1 MTASKLLT
9 QQHPINTLPAFHPA
23 NPFNPGM
30 FRALH
35 PPYRN
40 RPTNVLFESI
50 RTLSIIRRARHRGE
64 DKARIMS
71 SENNRPDADI
81 LIVGG
86 GLSGTLL
93 AVQLLRLPGQRRI
106 VIIEPRP
113 ELGRGEAY
121 SATEL
126 GHTLNGNAARMSV
139 DPDDTEDL
147 TRWLGDFIAAGG
159 WPESDEQH
167 VPVGELFPPRGIF
180 GLYVQQRLAEAQAVG
195 AQFGSTVEHVHGEA
209 VDLQVEP
216 SGVRITLA
224 DNRELTGRFSVLAT
238 GMFAAARTPQRDS
251 NALNAAAVDPW
262 GVKAMRHLDPQG
274 RVLIIGSGLT
284 MVDAVVSLEQA
295 GHRGPI
301 DVFSRHGLLP
311 HVRRQP
317 PSWPDFLAADHSI
330 RSTRQLVRA
339 LREQCAQAI
348 AQGIDW
354 QAPLDT
360 VRVHIPRLWSQASDL
375 ERRQFV
381 RHVRPWWESH
391 HHRSPPPSAKLLD
404 RLMQEGRLNIHAASL
419 QDVLARE
426 AEQVRIRVRYRGED
440 QSTEI
445 SGDALI
451 NSTGIQYDWRRVDKA
466 LPRQLLARG
475 LIQPGPL
482 ALGIDAD
489 AGGAVRD
496 AAGQVSA
503 RLFAM
508 GPPLRGL
515 WWESTAVTD
524 VALQAKALAARLVG
538 EA

>member
-1 MTASKLLT
+1 MTSD
-9 QQHPINTLPAFHPA
+9 NS
-23 NPFNPGM
+23 
-30 FRALH
+30 
-35 PPYRN
+35 
-40 RPTNVLFESI
+40 RP
-50 RTLSIIRRARHRGE
+50 H
-64 DKARIMS
+64 
-71 SENNRPDADI
+71 ADV

-106 VIIEPRP
+106 VIIESRS

-139 DPDDTEDL
+139 DPDNAEDL
-147 TRWLGDFIAAGG
+147 TQWLSEYIAAGG

-167 VPVGELFPPRGIF
+167 VPIAELFPPRGIF
-180 GLYVQQRLAEAQAVG
+180 GLYVQQRLAEAQAIG
-195 AQFGSTVEHVHGEA
+195 AAAGSSVAHVRGE
-209 VDLQVEP
+209 VTDLQTDQA
-216 SGVRITLA
+216 GVRATLA
-224 DNRELTGRFSVLAT
+224 DGRAVTARFGVLAT

-262 GVKAMRHLDPQG
+262 DVAAMTQLDRQG

-317 PSWPDFLAADHSI
+317 PAWPDFLAADHSI

-339 LREQCAQAI
+339 LREQCRLAI
-348 AQGIDW
+348 EQGIDW

-360 VRVHIPRLWSQASDL
+360 VRVHIPRLWSQATDVQ
-375 ERRQFV
+375 RRQFV

-391 HHRSPPPSAKLLD
+391 HHRSPPPSAELIERLL
-404 RLMQEGRLNIHAASL
+404 QTGRLRVHAATL
-419 QDVLARE
+419 QGVEE
-426 AEQVRIRVRYRGED
+426 APPGQVQIRVRYRGEPA
-440 QSTEI
+440 SRIE
-445 SGDALI
+445 SGAALI
-451 NSTGIQYDWRRVDKA
+451 NSTGIQYDWRRVDRA
-466 LPRQLLARG
+466 LPRRLLERG

-482 ALGIDAD
+482 ALGIAAD
-489 AGGAVRD
+489 AGGAVLD
-496 AAGQVSA
+496 AQGQVSA

-508 GPPLRGL
+508 GPPLRGM

-524 VALQAKALAARLVG
+524 VALQAKALAARLV
-538 EA
+538 ALQA

>member
-1 MTASKLLT
+1 
-9 QQHPINTLPAFHPA
+9 
-23 NPFNPGM
+23 
-30 FRALH
+30 
-35 PPYRN
+35 
-40 RPTNVLFESI
+40 
-50 RTLSIIRRARHRGE
+50 
-64 DKARIMS
+64 MS
-71 SENNRPDADI
+71 AEHNGPDADI

-86 GLSGTLL
+86 GLSGTML

-106 VIIEPRP
+106 VIVESRS

-139 DPDDTEDL
+139 DPDDVDDL
-147 TRWLGDFIAAGG
+147 TRWLTDYIAAGG
-159 WPESDEQH
+159 WPESDQQH
-167 VPVGELFPPRGIF
+167 VPVAELFPPRGIF
-180 GLYVQQRLAEAQAVG
+180 GLYVQQRLAEARAVG
-195 AQFGSTVEHVHGEA
+195 ERHGSTVEHVRGE
-209 VDLQVEP
+209 VTDLQTDAT
-216 SGVRITLA
+216 SLRLTLA
-224 DNRELTGRFSVLAT
+224 SGEHLTGRFGVLAT

-262 GVKAMRHLDPQG
+262 DVNAMGQLDPQG

-317 PSWPDFLAADHSI
+317 PTWPDFLAADPNI

-339 LREQCAQAI
+339 LREQCAQAA

-375 ERRQFV
+375 QRRQFV

-391 HHRSPPPSAKLLD
+391 HHRSPPPSAQLLE
-404 RLMQEGRLNIHAASL
+404 RLIDEGRLHIHAASL
-419 QDVLARE
+419 LSVEGAQGG
-426 AEQVRIRVRYRGED
+426 QICITVRYRGQD
-440 QSTEI
+440 MATTEH
-445 SGDALI
+445 GAALI
-451 NSTGIQYDWRRVDKA
+451 NSTGIQYDWRRVDRA
-466 LPRQLLARG
+466 LPRNLLARG

-482 ALGIDAD
+482 ALGIAAD
-489 AGGAVRD
+489 AGGAVMD
-496 AAGQVSA
+496 AEGRYSS

-524 VALQAKALAARLVG
+524 VALQAKALAARLAAASNVPG
-538 EA
+538 